1 VFGPVMMIWFGSL
14 AVLGVGGILKSPEV
28 IAALNPWYGVR
39 FLLISGW
46 TGFVVLGAVFLAV
59 TGAEALYADMG
70 HFGIRPIRI
79 AWFTL
84 VLPGL
89 FLNYL
94 GQGGLV
100 LRNPKSIEN
109 PFYLLAPHWALFPM
123 VILSTAATVIASQ
136 ALISGAFSLTIQ
148 AVQLGYL
155 PRIAV
160 KHTSSRERG
169 QIYLPHVNWLL
180 LVACVGLVLGFRTSS
195 NLASAYGIAVTLTM
209 ITTSALFYFAA
220 RRLWQWSALRAGL
233 VSGVFLG
240 VEGVFLAANM
250 LKVVNGGW
258 FPLAMGSVIFILM
271 ITWKRGRE
279 LVWDKIRPASMP
291 LELFLVDVSFQK
303 LPRVSGTAVFMSR
316 NPEGTPIT
324 LLHNLKH
331 NKVLHQRCLLLT
343 IVTEEVPV
351 VTAARRCQV
360 EPLAPGFQRII
371 AHYGFMEE
379 PNVPELLAAAPLLGE
394 PYNLN
399 QTTFFLGRE
408 VVVPV
413 KSPHMSRWR
422 QWIFALMSRNA
433 QSAGSFYR
441 IPTNRVVELGMQIEL

>member
-1 VFGPVMMIWFGSL
+1 
-14 AVLGVGGILKSPEV
+14 
-28 IAALNPWYGVR
+28 
-39 FLLISGW
+39 
-46 TGFVVLGAVFLAV
+46 
-59 TGAEALYADMG
+59 
-70 HFGIRPIRI
+70 
-79 AWFTL
+79 
-84 VLPGL
+84 
-89 FLNYL
+89 
-94 GQGGLV
+94 
-100 LRNPKSIEN
+100 
-109 PFYLLAPHWALFPM
+109 
-123 VILSTAATVIASQ
+123 
-136 ALISGAFSLTIQ
+136 
-148 AVQLGYL
+148 
-155 PRIAV
+155 
-160 KHTSSRERG
+160 
-169 QIYLPHVNWLL
+169 
-180 LVACVGLVLGFRTSS
+180 
-195 NLASAYGIAVTLTM
+195 
-209 ITTSALFYFAA
+209 
-220 RRLWQWSALRAGL
+220 
-233 VSGVFLG
+233 
-240 VEGVFLAANM
+240 VFLAANM